1 MEELWFEGNGG
12 LTAWKPNPVFPT
24 NRDVTVEDV
33 DGLLHEIASA
43 CRFSS
48 PAVRGSSSGLRLTE
62 TEADL
67 GDIYK
72 RLSGR
77 DAKWL
82 TRLILKNFEPVIYEP
97 QIIYRSYHPF
107 LPAIIKV
114 QDDLAV
120 AGRVLA
126 DIRRNR
132 TVTGKNDL
140 AEFLKPAL
148 GVKIGRQP
156 WIKGRSIKH
165 CLDMSHGRMSCEEKM
180 DGEYCQIHIDLSK
193 GRNCI
198 QIFSKSGKDST
209 VDRIA
214 LHEYVARPWQEM
226 QADIYLVRSDN
237 HYKLASLHVT

>member
-1 MEELWFEGNGG
+1 MG
-12 LTAWKPNPVFPT
+12 KPNPVSPT
-24 NRDVTVEDV
+24 QGDVTVEEI
-33 DGLLHEIASA
+33 DGVLHEIAAA

-48 PAVRGSSSGLRLTE
+48 PAVRGSSSGILLTE
-62 TEADL
+62 REAEL

-72 RLSGR
+72 RLSAR
-77 DAKWL
+77 DAKWF
-82 TRLILKNFEPVIYEP
+82 TRLILKNFEPVVFDP
-97 QIIYRSYHPF
+97 QLIYRSYHPF

-114 QDDLAV
+114 QDDLVV

-126 DIRRNR
+126 NVRRKR
-132 TVTGKNDL
+132 TGKADL

-156 WIKGRSIKH
+156 WHKGRSIKH
-165 CLDMSHGRMSCEEKM
+165 CLDMSHGRMSCEDKM

-209 VDRIA
+209 MDRIA
-214 LHEYVARPWQEM
+214 LHKYVTPSQPKELTLTVLQFDPTVLTAWRALLPHPER
-226 QADIYLVRSDN
+226 LHSRGRTC
-237 HYKLASLHVT
+237 SL